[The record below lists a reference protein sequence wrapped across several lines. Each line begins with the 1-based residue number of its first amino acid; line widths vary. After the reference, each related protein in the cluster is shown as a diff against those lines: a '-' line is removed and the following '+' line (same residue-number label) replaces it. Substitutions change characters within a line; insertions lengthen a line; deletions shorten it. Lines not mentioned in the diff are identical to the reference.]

1 MLRQALSG
9 ELVDIIGGKSRRR
22 RAAIERV
29 IAAGK
34 RITDAR
40 GPVPKKRRRTYR

>member
-1 MLRQALSG
+1 MGQVEKYG
-9 ELVDIIGGKSRRR
+9 ERF
-22 RAAIERV
+22 ERV